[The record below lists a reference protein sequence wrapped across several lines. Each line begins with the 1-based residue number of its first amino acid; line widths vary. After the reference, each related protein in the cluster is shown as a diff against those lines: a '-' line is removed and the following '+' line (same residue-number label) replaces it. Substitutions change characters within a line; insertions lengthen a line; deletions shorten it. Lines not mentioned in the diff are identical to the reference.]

1 MFGICRG
8 VNYSVNQIQ
17 SNKNV
22 SCFCRRAGAFWSA
35 DFYRKNMQPGT
46 RRLLRFLQSWL
57 INTLAVALAAL
68 MLRGHIHCE
77 NNWVLVLA
85 ALLLG
90 ILNAFVR
97 PILMLIALPL
107 LIFTLGLFTF
117 VINALLLYFVGFL
130 LKPNF
135 YVDSF
140 GYAFLG
146 ALIISIVS
154 IALNVLTGGGRF
166 AVRYHR
172 SPPPKKPG
180 NDDDD
185 KPVIDV

>member
-1 MFGICRG
+1 LQRLPAGIHQKRFLFLWAGWRILRAQFGRTI
-8 VNYSVNQIQ
+8 
-17 SNKNV
+17 
-22 SCFCRRAGAFWSA
+22 
-35 DFYRKNMQPGT
+35 MQPGT

-68 MLRGHIHCE
+68 ILRGHIHCE
-77 NNWVLVLA
+77 SNGVLVLA

-172 SPPPKKPG
+172 STPPKKPG

>member
-1 MFGICRG
+1 
-8 VNYSVNQIQ
+8 
-17 SNKNV
+17 
-22 SCFCRRAGAFWSA
+22 
-35 DFYRKNMQPGT
+35 MQPET
-46 RRLLRFLQSWL
+46 KRLLHFLRSWL
-57 INTLAVALAAL
+57 INTLAVALAVL
-68 MLRGHIHCE
+68 TLRGHIHCE
-77 NNWVLVLA
+77 SNGILVLA

-97 PILMLIALPL
+97 PILMLVALPL
-107 LIFTLGLFTF
+107 LIFTLGLFTL

-154 IALNVLTGGGRF
+154 IALNVLTGGGRISIQ
-166 AVRYHR
+166 RQR
-172 SPPPKKPG
+172 PPPPKNSG
-180 NDDDD
+180 DDDD